1 MEIDYEIASTI
12 PIPKKKFFCVEYPGY
27 VKNLDR
33 ALNTLGGEKAL
44 ATAITNQKA
53 VELRFRHQDPFSHP
67 INGDIVP
74 TANLLVKITRRV
86 KKGRPEEEATYKTDI
101 VGTIS
106 KTCRFRGLADFQYLV
121 PRADK
126 MGQLKQAMASG
137 DVDSITKFAVADDYK
152 DTENLKIVP
161 PPIFSTVETPM
172 HYKYVSTLDR
182 LITHDYYEAMRRM
195 HLLYEFECDSRMDPS
210 LAELTRVPTQPKIP
224 LRDLEGDARMV
235 QEKIAKL
242 FEERPIWSRNAVRNC
257 LPEEDHKH
265 IRRYQ
270 LIDIRRPDR
279 GKTGAQESARA
290 KRNRYLPRFAEHSL
304 TTGDVP
310 NQARQKKEDEG
321 SNRTPGPDAKSAAEQ
336 ICMYQLCD
344 LPDIGLDSLVENP
357 AYLKPTC
364 SKYDGFFYK
373 CVYTRLRLCLRKKL
387 LENSGKNIDVPFDF
401 DIEEGLAEAVE
412 KEKLEKTTD
421 EGFDEL
427 DIGQD
432 WEAAATQTEVAVEG
446 SKNKKT
452 LTAMV
457 DEYMS
462 RLQDEK
468 FDDEYDIDMD
478 ELEEYDVFGEDEEIE
493 EEI

>member
-195 HLLYEFECDSRMDPS
+195 HLLYEFECDSRMDP
-210 LAELTRVPTQPKIP
+210 
-224 LRDLEGDARMV
+224 DLEGDARMV

-265 IRRYQ
+265 IRSAFPPNAYTFINGPWRDCWVRYGVDPRKDVKYSKYQ

-364 SKYDGFFYK
+364 S
-373 CVYTRLRLCLRKKL
+373 KL

>member
-195 HLLYEFECDSRMDPS
+195 HLLYEFECDSRMDP
-210 LAELTRVPTQPKIP
+210 
-224 LRDLEGDARMV
+224 
-235 QEKIAKL
+235 
-242 FEERPIWSRNAVRNC
+242 
-257 LPEEDHKH
+257 
-265 IRRYQ
+265 YQ